1 MKVCKWYYS
10 RNGYYACMVGLYK
23 LYLHHLEQGR
33 WKGVDLIK
41 VNAAL
46 VYLQ

>member
-1 MKVCKWYYS
+1 MDITHAWQ
-10 RNGYYACMVGLYK
+10 GLYK

-33 WKGVDLIK
+33 WKRVDLIK